1 MIITYQGLQFIKIQQ
16 GDLTIAVNPIAK
28 TSKHKSSR
36 FGADIAL
43 CSLNHED
50 MNGVDMVAHG
60 DRNPFVIS
68 GPGEYE
74 VGGIFVKGFAS
85 PSHYGGSEKVNT
97 IYSFIVDGIN
107 VCFLGAHDNA
117 NLSAEVKEAIDGVD
131 ILFVP
136 IGGQGVLNAVEASK
150 LAVKMEP
157 KIVIPVHYGEV
168 GDKDALKIF
177 LKESDA
183 EGTKSVD
190 KLTLK
195 RKDLDGKDGDV
206 FVLEAQG

>member
-16 GDLTIAVNPIAK
+16 GDLTIAINPVSK
-28 TSKHKSSR
+28 TSNYKSSR

-43 CSLNHED
+43 CSLNHGD

-60 DRNPFVIS
+60 DRNPFIIS

-85 PSHYGGSEKVNT
+85 PSHYDGDEKINT
-97 IYSFIVDGIN
+97 IYSFVVDGMNI
-107 VCFLGAHDNA
+107 CFLGAYDGA
-117 NLSAEVKEAIDGVD
+117 NFPTKVREAIDGVD
-131 ILFVP
+131 VLFLP
-136 IGGQGVLNAVEASK
+136 IGGQGTLNAVEASK
-150 LAVKMEP
+150 LAVKMEA

-183 EGTKSVD
+183 EGVKAIE

-195 RKDLDGKDGDV
+195 KKDLDGKDGDV
-206 FVLEAQG
+206 VVLEAQS

>member
-1 MIITYQGLQFIKIQQ
+1 MIITYQGLQFVKIQQ
-16 GDLTIAVNPIAK
+16 GDLTIALNPISK
-28 TSKHKSSR
+28 TSKLKSSR

-43 CSLNHED
+43 CSLNHPD

-85 PSHYGGSEKVNT
+85 PSHYDGGEKINT
-97 IYSFIVDGIN
+97 IYSFVVDGIN
-107 VCFLGAHDNA
+107 ICFLGAHDGA
-117 NLSAEVKEAIDGVD
+117 DLSTEVKSAVDGVD
-131 ILFVP
+131 VLFVP
-136 IGGQGVLNAVEASK
+136 IGGDGVLNAVEAAK

-157 KIVIPVHYGEV
+157 KIVIPIHYGEV
-168 GDKDALKIF
+168 GDRQALKIF

-183 EGTKSVD
+183 EEVKGVD

-206 FVLEAQG
+206 VVLEAQG

>member
-1 MIITYQGLQFIKIQQ
+1 MIITYQGLQFVKIQQ
-16 GDLTIAVNPIAK
+16 GDLTIAINPISK
-28 TSKHKSSR
+28 TSKQKSSR

-43 CSLNHED
+43 CSLNHID

-74 VGGIFVKGFAS
+74 VGGIFVKGFGS
-85 PSHYGGSEKVNT
+85 PSHYDGEEKINT
-97 IYSFIVDGIN
+97 IYSFVVDGMNI
-107 VCFLGAHDNA
+107 CFLGANDGA
-117 NLSAEVKEAIDGVD
+117 NLSSEVKESIDGVD

-150 LAVKMEP
+150 LAVKLEA
-157 KIVIPVHYGEV
+157 KIVIPIHYGEV

-183 EGTKSVD
+183 EGVKGID

-195 RKDLDGKDGDV
+195 RKDLEGKDGDV
-206 FVLEAQG
+206 VVLEAQG

>member
-1 MIITYQGLQFIKIQQ
+1 MIITYQGLQFVKIQQ
-16 GDLTIAVNPIAK
+16 GDLTIAINPI
-28 TSKHKSSR
+28 SKSSKYKSSR

-43 CSLNHED
+43 CSLNHID

-85 PSHYGGSEKVNT
+85 PSHYDGEDRINT
-97 IYSFIVDGIN
+97 IYSFSVDGMNI
-107 VCFLGAHDNA
+107 CFLGANDGVD
-117 NLSAEVKEAIDGVD
+117 LSSEVKSAIDGVD

-136 IGGQGVLNAVEASK
+136 IGGDGVMNAVEAAK
-150 LAVKMEP
+150 IAVKMEP
-157 KIVIPVHYGEV
+157 KIVIPIHYGDV
-168 GDKDALKIF
+168 GDKQALKIF

-183 EGTKSVD
+183 EEVKAVD

-195 RKDLDGKDGDV
+195 KKDLDGKDGDV

>member
-16 GDLTIAVNPIAK
+16 GDLTIAINPISK

-43 CSLNHED
+43 CSINHDD

-74 VGGIFVKGFAS
+74 VGGIFVKGFGS
-85 PSHYGGSEKVNT
+85 PSHYGGGDKINT
-97 IYSFIVDGIN
+97 IYSFTIDGMN
-107 VCFLGAHDNA
+107 VCFLGAHDSA
-117 NLSAEVKEAIDGVD
+117 DLSSEVKEAIDGVD

-136 IGGQGVLNAVEASK
+136 IGGDGVLNAVEAAK
-150 LAVKMEP
+150 LSVKMEP
-157 KIVIPVHYGEV
+157 KIIIPIHYGEV
-168 GDKDALKIF
+168 GDKQALKIF

-183 EGTKSVD
+183 ENVKGVD

-195 RKDLDGKDGDV
+195 KKDLEGKDGEV
-206 FVLEAQG
+206 VVLEAQG

>member
-16 GDLTIAVNPIAK
+16 GDLTIAINPISK

-43 CSLNHED
+43 CSINHED
-50 MNGVDMVAHG
+50 MNGVDMLAHG

-85 PSHYGGSEKVNT
+85 PSNYDGEERINT
-97 IYSFIVDGIN
+97 IYSFIVDGMN
-107 VCFLGAHDNA
+107 VCFLGAHDGA
-117 NLSAEVKEAIDGVD
+117 NLSTEVKEAVDGVD

-150 LAVKMEP
+150 LAVKMEA
-157 KIVIPVHYGEV
+157 KIVIPVHFGDV

-183 EGTKSVD
+183 EGVKAID

-206 FVLEAQG
+206 VVLEAQG

>member
-1 MIITYQGLQFIKIQQ
+1 MIITYQGLEFVKIQQ
-16 GDLTIAVNPIAK
+16 GDLTVAVNPI
-28 TSKHKSSR
+28 SKNSKFKGVR

-43 CSLNHED
+43 CSINHLD
-50 MNGVDMVAHG
+50 MNGADMVARG

-74 VGGIFVKGFAS
+74 IGGIFVKGFAS
-85 PSHYGGSEKVNT
+85 QSHYGGDKVNT
-97 IYSFIVDGIN
+97 IYSFSIDGMNI
-107 VCFLGAHDNA
+107 CFLGAHDGA
-117 NLSAEVKEAIDGVD
+117 DLTPEVKEGVDGVD

-136 IGGQGVLNAVEASK
+136 IGGDGVLNAVEAAK

-157 KIVIPVHYGEV
+157 KIIIPIHYGDV
-168 GDKDALKIF
+168 GDKDALEIF

-183 EGTKSVD
+183 EGVKGID

-195 RKDLDGKDGDV
+195 KKDLEGKDGEV
-206 FVLEAQG
+206 VVLEAQG